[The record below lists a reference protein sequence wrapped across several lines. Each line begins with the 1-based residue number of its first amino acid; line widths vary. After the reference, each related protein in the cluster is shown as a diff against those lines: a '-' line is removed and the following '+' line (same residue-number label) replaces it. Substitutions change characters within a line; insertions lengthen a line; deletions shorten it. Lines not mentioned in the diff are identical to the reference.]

1 MLTRLTP
8 RFVPKVWGSK
18 RLEPLFPDNPEKIG
32 EVWFEGVPDLPLLIK
47 FLFTTEPLSVQVH
60 PEGKTEMWHILAAE
74 AGAKIAAGFRQKISE
89 ERLRASALSGEIEA
103 LLEWHQARP
112 GDTFFIPAGTVHAI
126 GAGLTLCEIQQWSD
140 VTYRLFDYGRP
151 RELHLDEGARVSQ
164 LGPHPARQ
172 SAREGVLVTCPFF
185 TTERVRV
192 DGGVSCDAK
201 MIVLLEGNLKI
212 DGQPARAGEVWHTDA
227 APVELRGQG
236 TILLIS

>member
-1 MLTRLTP
+1 
-8 RFVPKVWGSK
+8 
-18 RLEPLFPDNPEKIG
+18 
-32 EVWFEGVPDLPLLIK
+32 
-47 FLFTTEPLSVQVH
+47 
-60 PEGKTEMWHILAAE
+60 
-74 AGAKIAAGFRQKISE
+74 
-89 ERLRASALSGEIEA
+89 
-103 LLEWHQARP
+103 
-112 GDTFFIPAGTVHAI
+112 VHAI